1 MTKIGTWPRK
11 LALLYF
17 LRPDAPASRTVG
29 IGGSAFV
36 NLSTTELDAETVR
49 RCLRLGGLDVS
60 VERAAMLLPVVT
72 ALLAG
77 CDRLAALDLASAGG
91 CGPDGGRGD

>member
-1 MTKIGTWPRK
+1 
-11 LALLYF
+11 
-17 LRPDAPASRTVG
+17 
-29 IGGSAFV
+29 V
-36 NLSTTELDAETVR
+36 NLSTTELDAETLR

-60 VERAAMLLPVVT
+60 IERAARLQPVVA

-91 CGPDGGRGD
+91 CGPDGRWGE